1 MCIINLSHYDEYSS
15 VQIDSSIPQ
24 MGYGLPMNAVAT
36 YDWKMSECPLAIW
49 KILLSFTPPISQ
61 LASVEK
67 LL

>member
-1 MCIINLSHYDEYSS
+1 
-15 VQIDSSIPQ
+15 